1 MFDIGFSE
9 MFMVLVIALVV
20 VGPERLPS
28 LAKKMGRF
36 IGKAKRSFEHI
47 KQEVTSEFE
56 TEELNKQ
63 LAKSNILKESKE
75 IAEELKNI
83 AKVES
88 GEKELVKETMDI
100 AAELKEIARKSG
112 GKIPKD
118 KDWKD

>member
-1 MFDIGFSE
+1 MFGIGFSE
-9 MFMVLVIALVV
+9 MFMILVIALVV

-28 LAKKMGRF
+28 VAKKIGRF
-36 IGKAKRSFEHI
+36 IGKAKRSFENI

-83 AKVES
+83 SKIES